1 MGKSVRSKSKIRN
14 RNALRATVFG
24 PQEAERI
31 QRLAAKQRV
40 STGTTAD
47 LMDADQIPATT
58 TEDTAD
64 AGASDVE
71 MNTDE
76 TPDSKA
82 TRPKKRGKHAK
93 PRRGVV
99 RNKKGRVQTRNA
111 INWVKNKTFK

>member
-24 PQEAERI
+24 PKEAERI
-31 QRLAAKQRV
+31 QRLAAKQSV
-40 STGTTAD
+40 TTGTTAE
-47 LMDADQIPATT
+47 LMDTDQIGRPAA
-58 TEDTAD
+58 EDTAE
-64 AGASDVE
+64 ASTSDVE
-71 MNTDE
+71 MNTE
-76 TPDSKA
+76 TLDSKS

-111 INWVKNKTFK
+111 INWVKNKPFK